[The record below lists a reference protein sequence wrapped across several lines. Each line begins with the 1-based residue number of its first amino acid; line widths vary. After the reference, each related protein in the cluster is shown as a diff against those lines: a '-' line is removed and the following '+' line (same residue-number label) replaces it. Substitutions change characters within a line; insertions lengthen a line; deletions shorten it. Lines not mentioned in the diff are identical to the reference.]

1 MTKVIYGNE
10 LAKRIKDEMAIE
22 IDKDIANGQRKPC
35 LCVILVGDDP
45 ASVSYVKG
53 KDKACKEIGV
63 ESKMIA
69 LPFDTTQEQLLQ
81 IVDRCNHDDSIDG
94 ILVQLPL
101 PKHINEKEV
110 LYSID
115 PSKDVDGLH
124 PVNVAK
130 LYSNE
135 DGFVP
140 CTPMGVVKMI
150 EEANIDVGGKHVVVV
165 GRSKLVGSPVSRL
178 LLNMNATVTMCHSH
192 TVNLAN
198 ICSQAD
204 ILVVCVGKAKMI
216 TKEYVKEGA
225 CVIDVGVNR
234 VNGKLCGDVD
244 FDDVYDKCSVIT
256 PVPKGVGPMTICM
269 LLKNTLKAYNAKF

>member
-22 IDKDIANGQRKPC
+22 IDKDIANGQRRPC

-150 EEANIDVGGKHVVVV
+150 EEADIDVGGKHVVVV

-198 ICSQAD
+198 VCSQAD

>member
-22 IDKDIANGQRKPC
+22 IDKDIANGQRRPC

-63 ESKMIA
+63 ESKMIS

-150 EEANIDVGGKHVVVV
+150 EEANIDVDGKHVVVV